1 MGLPSSTPTPLLP
14 LFLFPMSSADR
25 TVHSISSFS
34 STVLVYVSRYY
45 LAATDN
51 EDPPVATFTMTN
63 APSTQLPA
71 TIC

>member
-1 MGLPSSTPTPLLP
+1 
-14 LFLFPMSSADR
+14 MSSADR